1 MRKQL
6 YRSRKHRIF
15 GGVAGGM
22 ADYFDLDPVLMRV
35 IFVIVALI
43 SGLGFLLYIILWIV
57 IPEEPFEMAY
67 NINEDEFGT
76 EYKQEIYPQSTG
88 KGSTIL
94 GIILIAVGVLLLAE
108 QYIAAFDFEDLL
120 PISLVIIGIFL
131 IWNSTRK

>member
-1 MRKQL
+1 
-6 YRSRKHRIF
+6 
-15 GGVAGGM
+15 M

-76 EYKQEIYPQSTG
+76 EYKQEIYPQSAG
-88 KGSTIL
+88 KGRTIL